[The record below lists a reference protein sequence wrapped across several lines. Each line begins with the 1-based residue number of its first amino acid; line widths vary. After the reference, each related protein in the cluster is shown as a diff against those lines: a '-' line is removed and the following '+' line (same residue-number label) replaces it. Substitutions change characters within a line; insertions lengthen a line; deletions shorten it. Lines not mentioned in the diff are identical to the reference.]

1 MTSQSDPLAGFG
13 ANEWLVQEI
22 YQNYLDD
29 PDSVDPV
36 WREFLADYVPGPVR
50 STTGRLAE
58 WSSVTA
64 AARTLS
70 PGVAAIGVPE
80 SAVPT
85 RTPAP
90 AA

>member
-1 MTSQSDPLAGFG
+1 MSDL
-13 ANEWLVQEI
+13 
-22 YQNYLDD
+22 
-29 PDSVDPV
+29 
-36 WREFLADYVPGPVR
+36 RVR